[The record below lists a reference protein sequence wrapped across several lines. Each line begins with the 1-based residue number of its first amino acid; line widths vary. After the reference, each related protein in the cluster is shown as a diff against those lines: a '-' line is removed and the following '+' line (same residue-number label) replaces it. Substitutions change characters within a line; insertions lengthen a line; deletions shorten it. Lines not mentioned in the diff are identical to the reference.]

1 MDIYAL
7 LRKVGY
13 NLNDVQ
19 IKVLKGFIKKT
30 IDESGSGGSG
40 DGGDGSNITEIT
52 EQNVEEAVNATAFIV
67 VKIGIDPYLKEEINE
82 NEYGYGL
89 DIYLRSQTP
98 SCYYL
103 FYAVIN
109 NNVVSLPISLLHHFI
124 TKGKPIIGTK
134 DYYKI
139 ANYSDDNYKDW
150 RTVINLVNVNE
161 KTFTLEEYD
170 NYFSEAVYINSEII
184 SLSIELSNFP
194 KFNNDG
200 NFIESN
206 FYNYRLV
213 SNDFEGKLKEVVH
226 NTKMLCLDS
235 EYIRSERFN
244 NGLVGIN
251 NGISKLLLNT
261 NTSFISIGNM
271 NYTNYSG
278 IDFTNNNHTDGN
290 LTNYFDFTT
299 RYGQLKGYNISGDYT
314 LSAQF
319 DLRLYS
325 TEKGFHYNFDNWAIT
340 KDNIPDFIN
349 MMVTNK
355 VANDLGYG
363 TYQFYNFLLIRNAP
377 NTYDTNTYG
386 YHVIDNYN
394 NGNLLNI
401 TNSQAGYYFML
412 YGNTVDPS
420 DSIYELV
427 FINIENETFANGE
440 LLFRPILIM
449 WEKQENS

>member
-30 IDESGSGGSG
+30 IDEGSSGGSG

-82 NEYGYGL
+82 NECGHNLSYEY
-89 DIYLRSQTP
+89 RS
-98 SCYYL
+98 SSRYYL

-109 NNVVSLPISLLHHFI
+109 NNIVPLPISLLHHFI
-124 TKGKPIIGTK
+124 IKSKPIIGVK
-134 DYYKI
+134 NYYKVATYYNDGNKNFNKI
-139 ANYSDDNYKDW
+139 MSF
-150 RTVINLVNVNE
+150 VNVNE
-161 KTFTLEEYD
+161 KTFTVDEGNGD
-170 NYFSEAVYINSEII
+170 FSDAVYINSEII

-200 NFIESN
+200 NFSESDI
-206 FYNYRLV
+206 YNYRLV
-213 SNDFEGKLKEVVH
+213 SNDFEGKLEVISE
-226 NTKMLCLDS
+226 NEKISYLDS

-251 NGISKLLLNT
+251 NGITKSLLNI
-261 NTSFISIGNM
+261 NNNFISIGNIS
-271 NYTNYSG
+271 YTDYKG
-278 IDFTNNNHTDGN
+278 IEFTNNNYQDGN
-290 LTNYFDFTT
+290 STNSYAFTT
-299 RYGQLKGYNISGDYT
+299 RYGQFKGYNIKGDYV

-325 TEKGFHYNFDNWAIT
+325 HEMNFFYNFDNWAIT

-355 VANDLGYG
+355 VTEDLGYAV
-363 TYQFYNFLLIRNAP
+363 YEFYNFQLVKESIHTY
-377 NTYDTNTYG
+377 NTDTYG
-386 YHVIDNYN
+386 YHIIDNN
-394 NGNLLNI
+394 DNLLNI
-401 TNSQAGYYFML
+401 TNSQGGYYFIL
-412 YGNTVDPS
+412 CGNTVDPS

-427 FINIENETFANGE
+427 FVNIENETFANGE

-449 WEKQENS
+449 WKKQENS

>member
-7 LRKVGY
+7 LRRVGY

-19 IKVLKGFIKKT
+19 IKSLKSFLKKT
-30 IDESGSGGSG
+30 IDEGGSGG
-40 DGGDGSNITEIT
+40 DGGGSGDGSNITEIT

-82 NEYGYGL
+82 NEHGHGLLLSYGV
-89 DIYLRSQTP
+89 RSR
-98 SCYYL
+98 YYL
-103 FYAVIN
+103 FYVVTN
-109 NNVVSLPISLLHHFI
+109 NNIVPLPISLLHHFI
-124 TKGKPIIGTK
+124 IKGKPIIGTK
-134 DYYKI
+134 NYYKV
-139 ANYSDDNYKDW
+139 ANYHNDGNKNFNKIMS
-150 RTVINLVNVNE
+150 LVNVNE
-161 KTFTLEEYD
+161 KIFTID
-170 NYFSEAVYINSEII
+170 GGDDGFSDAVYINSEII

-194 KFNNDG
+194 KFNNDDG
-200 NFIESN
+200 NFNESD

-213 SNDFEGKLKEVVH
+213 SNDFEGKLEVISF
-226 NTKMLCLDS
+226 NEKISYLDS

-251 NGISKLLLNT
+251 NGITKSLLNI
-261 NTSFISIGNM
+261 NNNFIGIENM
-271 NYTNYSG
+271 NYANYKG

-290 LTNYFDFTT
+290 LTNYFEFTT
-299 RYGQLKGYNISGDYT
+299 YEQLKGYNITGGYT
-314 LSAQF
+314 VAAQF
-319 DLRLYS
+319 ALRLYS
-325 TEKGFHYNFDNWAIT
+325 REMNFFYNFDNWAIT

-355 VANDLGYG
+355 VTEDLGYG
-363 TYQFYNFLLIRNAP
+363 TSQFYNFLLMRSAP

-401 TNSQAGYYFML
+401 TNSQGGYYFTL
-412 YGNTVDPS
+412 CGNTVNPS

-427 FINIENETFANGE
+427 FVNIENETFANGE

-449 WEKQENS
+449 WKKQENS